1 MKVSYNKISDF
12 SIFGIKIFEFKTK
25 YYEHSIDEDD
35 DDDRESITLNQR
47 IIEGR

>member
-1 MKVSYNKISDF
+1 MKVAYNKISDF

-35 DDDRESITLNQR
+35 DDDRESITLTQR